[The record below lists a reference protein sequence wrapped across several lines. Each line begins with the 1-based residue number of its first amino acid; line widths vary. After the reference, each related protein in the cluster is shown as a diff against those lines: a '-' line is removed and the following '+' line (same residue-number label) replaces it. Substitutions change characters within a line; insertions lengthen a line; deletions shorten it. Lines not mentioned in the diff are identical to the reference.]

1 MVDSGTYHARKMNS
15 VAQSAPSPDD
25 RETVAMEKTAAPSI
39 LIVDD
44 EENFLALLRWFLSNH
59 GFEVET
65 ASNGED
71 ALKLAETRSFT
82 SALVDIKMQPIDGLT
97 LLDELRQRFPVIKV
111 VLMTAFPTVVT
122 IKQSFE
128 KGASGFLTKPVNL
141 QELLKII
148 DELS

>member
-1 MVDSGTYHARKMNS
+1 
-15 VAQSAPSPDD
+15 
-25 RETVAMEKTAAPSI
+25 MEKTDAPSI

-71 ALKLAETRSFT
+71 ALKLAETRSFN

-111 VLMTAFPTVVT
+111 VLMTAYPTVVT

-141 QELLKII
+141 QELLKVI

>member
-1 MVDSGTYHARKMNS
+1 MGDSGTYHARKMNS
-15 VAQSAPSPDD
+15 VAQGAPSPDD

-71 ALKLAETRSFT
+71 ALKLAETRSFN

-97 LLDELRQRFPVIKV
+97 LLDELRQRFPVIKI
-111 VLMTAFPTVVT
+111 VLMTAFPTVAT

-128 KGASGFLTKPVNL
+128 KG
-141 QELLKII
+141 
-148 DELS
+148 